1 MSPAPAV
8 TNILEMTQLSPQ
20 FKFCKEQ
27 FITLRLKVR
36 IKVENLE
43 DEIWWQLISLLCNLH
58 ESSVKSYDFLNRNN
72 PCHTVCSMCNFLS
85 PVYFDLQGFK
95 VAYIIFKKAASLEKV
110 KSHPY
115 DKVLRLSPEENPIL
129 TGIKSMFTM
138 ILKRAWLSNTDS
150 LKKKFKREK

>member
-43 DEIWWQLISLLCNLH
+43 DESWWQLISLLCNLH

-85 PVYFDLQGFK
+85 PVYFDFRASKLHTSSLRRQHHWKRLNLILTTKCWGFLLRK
-95 VAYIIFKKAASLEKV
+95 TQFSLE
-110 KSHPY
+110 
-115 DKVLRLSPEENPIL
+115 
-129 TGIKSMFTM
+129 
-138 ILKRAWLSNTDS
+138 
-150 LKKKFKREK
+150 